1 MAEFQVASRTEAA
14 DGYIQVIGV
23 IADLIAHRVVQQY
36 GLLHSPRFRIDRPPG
51 KSHHC
56 VIITLHRR
64 PGMQKR
70 FQVFAHFMTEFRVC
84 FPVQDKVRFDQAGYF
99 ICKR

>member
-1 MAEFQVASRTEAA
+1 MTEFQAASRAQA
-14 DGYIQVIGV
+14 VDGYIQVIGV
-23 IADLIAHRVVQQY
+23 VPDLIAQRVVQQY
-36 GLLHSPRFRIDRPPG
+36 DLLHSPRFRIDRPPG
-51 KSHHC
+51 KSHHR

-64 PGMQKR
+64 PGVQKR